1 MIVTKDISEIH
12 QYHGEQKGKK
22 WGFVPTM
29 GYLHDGHLSLVKKAL
44 EENDE
49 CIVSIYV
56 NSLQFNNTDDFD
68 SYPQDMERDLSLL
81 EEAGVS
87 LVFTP
92 DQEIMYPADFGSA
105 VQVHRLSETLEG
117 KSRPGHFGG
126 VSTVVTKLFNIVQ
139 PDRAYF
145 GNKDAQQ
152 LLIIKKMARD
162 LNFNIQVVG
171 CPTYRES
178 NGLAM
183 SSRNVRL
190 SAEQREKAAIL
201 YQSLQLAEK
210 LVGQGRIDPKE
221 VVFAMR
227 ELIQSEPLAK
237 KIDLLSINDAE
248 TLDDI
253 SSIKGSILISLAVY
267 FGKVRLID
275 NVHIDV

>member
-1 MIVTKDISEIH
+1 MIVTQSISEIRQSH
-12 QYHGEQKGKK
+12 SEQKGKT

-56 NSLQFNNTDDFD
+56 NSLQFNNADDF
-68 SYPQDMERDLSLL
+68 SNYPQDMERDLTLL
-81 EEAGVS
+81 KEAGVN

-92 DQEIMYPADFGSA
+92 DQEIMYPDDFASA
-105 VQVHRLSETLEG
+105 VKVHRLSETLEG
-117 KSRPGHFGG
+117 ISRPGHFGG

-145 GNKDAQQ
+145 GKKDAQQ
-152 LLIIKKMARD
+152 LLIIKKMVRD

-190 SAEQREKAAIL
+190 TAEQREKASIL

-210 LVGQGRIDPKE
+210 LIGQGETSPEGVIS
-221 VVFAMR
+221 AMR

-237 KIDLLSINDAE
+237 IDLLSINNAE
-248 TLDDI
+248 NLDEMD
-253 SSIKGSILISLAVY
+253 SIKGSVLISLAVY
-267 FGKVRLID
+267 FDKVRLID
-275 NVHIDV
+275 NVHLSV

>member
-1 MIVTKDISEIH
+1 MIVTKNISEIH
-12 QYHGEQKGKK
+12 QYHGEQEGKT

-29 GYLHDGHLSLVKKAL
+29 GYLHEGHLSLVKKAL

-56 NSLQFNNTDDFD
+56 NSLQFNNAADFD
-68 SYPQDMERDLSLL
+68 SYPMDMERDLSLL
-81 EEAGVS
+81 EEAGVC

-92 DQEIMYPADFGSA
+92 DQEIMYPADFGAS
-105 VQVHRLSETLEG
+105 VKVHRLSETLEG
-117 KSRPGHFGG
+117 LSRPGHFGG

-145 GNKDAQQ
+145 GKKDAQQ
-152 LLIIKKMARD
+152 LLIIKKMVRD

-190 SAEQREKAAIL
+190 TADQREKAAIL

-210 LVGQGRIDPKE
+210 LIGQGRTDPKDLIK
-221 VVFAMR
+221 AMR
-227 ELIQSEPLAK
+227 ELIQSEPLAN
-237 KIDLLSINDAE
+237 KIELLSINDAE
-248 TLDDI
+248 TLDEI
-253 SSIKGSILISLAVY
+253 NSVNGSVLISLAVY
-267 FGKVRLID
+267 FDKVRLID

>member
-1 MIVTKDISEIH
+1 MIVTKNIAEIH
-12 QYHGEQKGKK
+12 QKHSEQEGKT

-29 GYLHDGHLSLVKKAL
+29 GYLHEGHLSLVKKAL

-49 CIVSIYV
+49 CVVSIYI
-56 NSLQFNNTDDFD
+56 NSLQFNSADDFD
-68 SYPQDMERDLSLL
+68 SYPQDMGRDLSLL
-81 EEAGVS
+81 EDAGVS

-92 DQEIMYPADFGSA
+92 DQEIMYPDDFGSSIK
-105 VQVHRLSETLEG
+105 VHRLSETLEG
-117 KSRPGHFGG
+117 VSRPGHFGG

-145 GNKDAQQ
+145 GKKDAQQ
-152 LLIIKKMARD
+152 LLIIQKMVRD

-190 SAEQREKAAIL
+190 TAAQREQASVL
-201 YQSLQLAEK
+201 YQSLELAEK
-210 LVGQGRIDPKE
+210 LIGQGVIDSKD
-221 VVFAMR
+221 VLFAMR
-227 ELIQSEPLAK
+227 ELIQNEPLAN

-248 TLDDI
+248 SLDQID
-253 SSIKGSILISLAVY
+253 SIKGAVLISLAVY
-267 FGKVRLID
+267 FDNVRLID
-275 NVHIDV
+275 NVHIEV